1 MFIFVDLFYGQN
13 RLKHIHAYF
22 IQHEQWTLRR
32 GFRLYQ
38 TNCAC
43 TCHSENDINL
53 RFCVTWSISTWLFEY
68 WREIMRFLCRW
79 LLGWN
84 WKNYVK
90 LIFFCE
96 KKLKKN
102 WSVLKNHTLPAK
114 IIWLC
119 GRFVLLYQTINH
131 LTRFIQLR
139 QIIFEHI
146 FTFELIQKCT
156 TLPQFVVLV
165 ENTLE

>member
-1 MFIFVDLFYGQN
+1 MPLAFG
-13 RLKHIHAYF
+13 LKL
-22 IQHEQWTLRR
+22 EKLR
-32 GFRLYQ
+32 Q
-38 TNCAC
+38 
-43 TCHSENDINL
+43 IN
-53 RFCVTWSISTWLFEY
+53 I
-68 WREIMRFLCRW
+68 
-79 LLGWN
+79 
-84 WKNYVK
+84 
-90 LIFFCE
+90 FCE
-96 KKLKKN
+96 KKFNKKN
-102 WSVLKNHTLPAK
+102 SVLKYHTLPAK

-156 TLPQFVVLV
+156 TLTQFVVLV